1 VTSPIVTIIET
12 GIANTASVAAAL
24 RRCGVSVVLT
34 DKPRDVERAAMV
46 VLPGV
51 GAFGAGMERL
61 RSTGLDAPIIE
72 RINAGRP
79 TLAICLGLQLL
90 CDASEE
96 SPGVRGLGVVPGVI
110 TRFGE
115 SVRVPQ
121 FGWNRVIPLTSA
133 AGSRRDRQSRD
144 NAANAVAPLIEPG
157 YAYFANSFRLVE
169 PPPGWTA
176 SFSEHGGSFIAAMER
191 GQVVACQFHPELS
204 GAWGLALLQRWIASA
219 AQPSIST
226 NASREVTSC

>member
-1 VTSPIVTIIET
+1 MTPPTITIIET

-24 RRCGVSVVLT
+24 RRCGASVVLT
-34 DKPRDVERAAMV
+34 DQPRDVERADLA

-61 RSTGLDAPIIE
+61 RSTGLDAPVIE

-90 CDASEE
+90 CEASEE

-121 FGWNRVIPLTSA
+121 FGWNRVTPRKSSGEQTATL
-133 AGSRRDRQSRD
+133 
-144 NAANAVAPLIEPG
+144 VEPG
-157 YAYFANSFRLVE
+157 YAYFANSYRLVE
-169 PPPGWTA
+169 PPAGWCA
-176 SFSEHGGSFIAAMER
+176 SNSEHGGSFIAAIER
-191 GQVVACQFHPELS
+191 SHVLACQFHPELS
-204 GAWGLALLQRWIASA
+204 GAWGLALLRRWIARAGETAAAWSA
-219 AQPSIST
+219 TQ
-226 NASREVTSC
+226 EVPTC

>member
-1 VTSPIVTIIET
+1 MTAPIITMIET

-24 RRCGVSVVLT
+24 RRCGASVVLT
-34 DKPRDVERAAMV
+34 DRPRDVERAALA

-115 SVRVPQ
+115 NVRVPQ
-121 FGWNRVIPLTSA
+121 FGWNRVARPANSSRSAIAHADASPL
-133 AGSRRDRQSRD
+133 
-144 NAANAVAPLIEPG
+144 VEPG
-157 YAYFANSFRLVE
+157 YAYFANSYRLVE

-191 GQVVACQFHPELS
+191 GHVLACQFHPELS
-204 GAWGLALLQRWIASA
+204 GAWGLALLQRWIARA
-219 AQPSIST
+219 AQSATINT
-226 NASREVTSC
+226 TREATTC